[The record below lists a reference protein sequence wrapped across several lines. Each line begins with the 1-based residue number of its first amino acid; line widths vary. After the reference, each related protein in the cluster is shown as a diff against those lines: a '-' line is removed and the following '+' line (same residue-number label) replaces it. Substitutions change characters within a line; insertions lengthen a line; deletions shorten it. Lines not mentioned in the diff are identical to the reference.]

1 MNNLLFKQ
9 LNAYVVLVQPKNSSL
24 TRFFCGFGKKG
35 QTLTA
40 WSLAGA
46 HILTEQKASQISD
59 KLTERRITSA
69 VVNVTALPYF
79 PFDNGGAV

>member
-1 MNNLLFKQ
+1 MNNILFKQ
-9 LNAYVVLVQPKNSSL
+9 LNAYVVLVQPKNSAL

-46 HILTEQKASQISD
+46 HILTQEKATQIELN
-59 KLTERRITSA
+59 LTQRRITCA
-69 VVNVTALPYF
+69 VFSVTSLPITG
-79 PFDNGGAV
+79 DN

>member
-1 MNNLLFKQ
+1 MNNLLWKQ
-9 LNAYVVLVQPKNSSL
+9 LNAYVVLVQPKNSAL

-46 HILTEQKASQISD
+46 HILTEEKATQVED
-59 KLTERRITSA
+59 KLAQRRITCA
-69 VVNVTALPYF
+69 VCNVTALPYF
-79 PFDNGGAV
+79 PFDNGGSA